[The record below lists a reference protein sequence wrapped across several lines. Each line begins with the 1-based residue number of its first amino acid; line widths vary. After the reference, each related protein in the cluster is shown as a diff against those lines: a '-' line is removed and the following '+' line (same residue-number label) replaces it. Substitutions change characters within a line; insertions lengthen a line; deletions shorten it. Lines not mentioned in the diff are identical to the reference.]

1 MKKKNLFLSL
11 LIAFGFIF
19 TFSSCESEEEF
30 DTITSSSLPRSLA
43 SANGKVYIVLYDGH
57 VAQLDTT
64 SLTVKGEPIAIGPN
78 PEGSVIVNNKLYVS
92 NSGGM
97 QTTKDSTVS
106 VIDLT
111 TFKEIKKIKV
121 NLNPGAINADSYGD
135 VYVVS
140 NGNYS
145 TISGKFQRIEA
156 GTDKVT
162 DITLSVKNF
171 DIVGDKAYI
180 SNFEYD
186 NSWQAAN
193 KTISVYDVKNEKL
206 ISSNIVSTEII
217 KTPYSIGVNPISK
230 DIFLGVSDY
239 INKGKVYC
247 FKEDGSFKYEFTSG
261 LNPSKFVFSNDN
273 NSVFV
278 LNQGKFEA
286 NNAGMCLY
294 NLANSTLTEDYFQSK
309 NMRGLGDTGQDM
321 IRYGSKIYIAVYHSS
336 IIEVI
341 DAKTG
346 VSIKTIPMVTK
357 SKVAKTEKK

>member
-1 MKKKNLFLSL
+1 MNKKNLFLSL
-11 LIAFGFIF
+11 LIAIGFGF
-19 TFSSCESEEEF
+19 TFSSCDPEEEF
-30 DTITSSSLPRSLA
+30 DTITSSSLPRSMA
-43 SANGKVYIVLYDGH
+43 SANGKVYVVLFDGH

-92 NSGGM
+92 NSGGL

-106 VIDLT
+106 VIDLV

-121 NLNPGAINADSYGD
+121 NLNPGAIKADSYGD

-140 NGNYS
+140 NGNYT
-145 TISGKFQRIEA
+145 TIPGKFQRIEA

-162 DITLSVKNF
+162 DIAVSVKNF
-171 DIVGDKAYI
+171 EIVGDNAYI

-186 NSWQAAN
+186 DSWQAAN
-193 KTISVYDVKNEKL
+193 KTISIYDVKNEKV
-206 ISSNIVSTEII
+206 ISSNIVNTEII
-217 KTPYSIGVNPISK
+217 KTPYSIGVNPVSK
-230 DIFLGVSDY
+230 DIYLGVSDY
-239 INKGKVYC
+239 VNKGKVYC
-247 FKEDGSFKYEFTSG
+247 FKEDGTFKFEFTSG
-261 LNPSKFVFSNDN
+261 LNPCKFVFSKDN
-273 NSVFV
+273 SNVFV
-278 LNQGKFEA
+278 LNQGKFQA
-286 NNAGMCLY
+286 NNAGMSLY
-294 NLANSTLTEDYFQSK
+294 NLTNSTLTEDYFQTK

-321 IRYGSKIYIAVYHSS
+321 IRYGSKIYVAVYNSS

-357 SKVAKTEKK
+357 TKVSKTTK